1 VKNID
6 TMHEYN
12 ISNSLS
18 KDLNEAQIDAVKQ
31 IDGPLLVL
39 AGAGT
44 GKTKVLTYRI
54 ANILMSG
61 VFPSQILAVTF
72 TNKAAKEMSNR
83 VVSLVGERS
92 EGLWLGTF
100 HSIGSRI
107 LRRHAEAVG
116 LKSNFTIIDTSDQ
129 LRLIKQIFSDHKIDE
144 KRWDPKKQLHIINT
158 WKDRGLTPDK
168 VTANDIIDF
177 AGGKSLEIYEDYQSR
192 LRTLNAADFGDL
204 LLHNITIFNDNPEIL
219 ADYQR
224 KFQYILVDEYQDT
237 NVGQYLWLRLLAQ
250 KNKNICCVGDDDQSI
265 YGWRGAEVGNIL
277 RFERD
282 FPGANVVRLERN
294 YRSTSHILSAAS
306 NLISKNSD
314 RLGKTLW
321 TEDNEGDPIKLLL
334 TWDDKEEAKQIAE
347 EIEALQQIKRHS
359 LNNMA
364 ILVRASFQ
372 TRAFEECFMNRGI
385 PYKVIGGLRFYE
397 RMEIKDIISYIRV
410 TAQPDDSLALERI
423 INTPKRGIGPT
434 TLQSIYETS
443 RLYGISM
450 FESIKLM
457 LSEDSFKPKIAKT
470 LSDLI
475 KDFVRWG
482 ELVKDMT
489 VAEFTE
495 TIAKE
500 SGYISMWKQDSSL
513 EAQGRLD
520 NIKELFH
527 ALEEFETIEEFLEHV
542 SLISDI
548 DNLNQD
554 NMVSIMTLHAAKGL
568 EFDTVF
574 LPGWEEGTFPH
585 QRSID
590 ESAKTGLEEE
600 RRLAYVGIT
609 RARKNLYILSAA
621 NRRIYGQYQSSIPSR
636 FIEELP
642 QENIEK
648 INLNNGFN
656 FPAPSSNFEDG
667 ANYSPKP
674 SPYAP
679 TKKTTSFS
687 KSGKTSPEGFSV
699 GTKVSHTKF
708 GNGIVLNFSGDQLEI
723 AFEGMGIKK
732 VIDRYVKAV

>member
-1 VKNID
+1 MNKQD
-6 TMHEYN
+6 T
-12 ISNSLS
+12 SDTLS
-18 KDLNEAQIDAVKQ
+18 KDLNEEQFEAVTQ

-54 ANILMSG
+54 ANILMNG
-61 VFPSQILAVTF
+61 TFPSRILAVTF

-83 VVSLVGERS
+83 ILSLVGERS

-100 HSIGSRI
+100 HSIGAKI

-129 LRLIKQIFSDHKIDE
+129 LRLIKQIFADHKIDE
-144 KRWDPKKQLHIINT
+144 KRWDPKQQMHIINS

-177 AGGKSLEIYEDYQSR
+177 AGGKSLEIYKDYQSR
-192 LRTLNAADFGDL
+192 LRGLNAADFGDL
-204 LLHNITIFNDNPEIL
+204 LLHNVTIFNENPDIL

-224 KFQYILVDEYQDT
+224 QFKYILVDEYQDT
-237 NVGQYLWLRLLAQ
+237 NIGQYLWLRLLAQ

-282 FPGANVVRLERN
+282 FAGAKVVRLERN

-306 NLISKNSD
+306 HLISKNSD

-321 TEDNEGDPIKLLL
+321 TQDNEGEPIKLLL
-334 TWDDKEEAKQIAE
+334 TWDDKEEAKQVAE
-347 EIEALQQIKRHS
+347 EIEALQQIKRHG
-359 LNNMA
+359 LNQMA
-364 ILVRASFQ
+364 ILVRAGFQ

-397 RMEIKDIISYIRV
+397 RMEIKDLISYIRV
-410 TAQPDDSLALERI
+410 TAQPDDSLALERV
-423 INTPKRGIGPT
+423 INIPKRGIGSS

-457 LSEDSFKPKIAKT
+457 LSEDSFKPKISKT
-470 LSDLI
+470 LSDLTN
-475 KDFVRWG
+475 DFVRWG
-482 ELVKDMT
+482 NLAKEMT
-489 VAEFTE
+489 VAEFAE
-495 TIAKE
+495 VIAKE
-500 SGYISMWKQDSSL
+500 SGYISMWKQDASL

-520 NIKELFH
+520 NIKELLR
-527 ALEEFETIEEFLEHV
+527 ALEEFESIEEFLEHV
-542 SLISDI
+542 SLVSDI
-548 DNLNQD
+548 DNLNHD

-585 QRSID
+585 QRAID
-590 ESAKTGLEEE
+590 DKAKSGLEEE

-667 ANYSPKP
+667 ASYSPKP

-679 TKKTTSFS
+679 AKKTST
-687 KSGKTSPEGFSV
+687 GTAKTSPEGFSV
-699 GTKVSHTKF
+699 GKKVSHPKF
-708 GNGIVLNFSGDQLEI
+708 GNGIVLNVNGDQLEI

-732 VIDRYVKAV
+732 VIDRYVTAN

>member
-1 VKNID
+1 VQNLKIMNKQD
-6 TMHEYN
+6 T
-12 ISNSLS
+12 SDTLS
-18 KDLNEAQIDAVKQ
+18 KDLNEEQFEAVTQ

-54 ANILMSG
+54 ANILMNG

-83 VVSLVGERS
+83 ILSLVGERS

-100 HSIGSRI
+100 HSIGAKI

-129 LRLIKQIFSDHKIDE
+129 LRLIKQIFADHKIDE
-144 KRWDPKKQLHIINT
+144 KRWDPKQQMHIINS

-177 AGGKSLEIYEDYQSR
+177 AGGKSLEIYKDYQSR
-192 LRTLNAADFGDL
+192 LRGLNAADFGDL
-204 LLHNITIFNDNPEIL
+204 LLHNITIFNENPDIL

-224 KFQYILVDEYQDT
+224 KFKYILVDEYQDT
-237 NVGQYLWLRLLAQ
+237 NIGQYLWLRLLAQ

-282 FPGANVVRLERN
+282 FAGAKVVRLERN
-294 YRSTSHILSAAS
+294 YRSTSNILSAAS
-306 NLISKNSD
+306 HLISKNSD

-321 TEDNEGDPIKLLL
+321 TQDNEGEPIKLLL
-334 TWDDKEEAKQIAE
+334 TWDDKEEAKQVAE
-347 EIEALQQIKRHS
+347 EIEALQQIKRHG
-359 LNNMA
+359 LNQMA
-364 ILVRASFQ
+364 ILVRAGFQ
-372 TRAFEECFMNRGI
+372 TRAFEECFINRGI

-397 RMEIKDIISYIRV
+397 RMEIKDLISYIRV

-423 INTPKRGIGPT
+423 INIPKRGIGSG

-457 LSEDSFKPKIAKT
+457 LSEDSFKPKISKT
-470 LSDLI
+470 LSDLTN
-475 KDFVRWG
+475 DFVRWG
-482 ELVKDMT
+482 NLAKEMT
-489 VAEFTE
+489 VAEFAE
-495 TIAKE
+495 VIAKE
-500 SGYISMWKQDSSL
+500 SGYISMWKQDASL

-520 NIKELFH
+520 NIKELLR
-527 ALEEFETIEEFLEHV
+527 ALEEFESIEEFLEHV
-542 SLISDI
+542 SLVSDI
-548 DNLNQD
+548 DNLNHD

-585 QRSID
+585 QRAID
-590 ESAKTGLEEE
+590 DKAKSGLEEE

-667 ANYSPKP
+667 ASYSPKP

-679 TKKTTSFS
+679 TKKSSTGTAR
-687 KSGKTSPEGFSV
+687 TSPEGFSV
-699 GTKVSHTKF
+699 GKKVSHPKF
-708 GNGIVLNFSGDQLEI
+708 GNGIVLNVNGDQLEI

-732 VIDRYVKAV
+732 VIDRYVTLKN

>member
-1 VKNID
+1 MQNLKIMNKQD
-6 TMHEYN
+6 T
-12 ISNSLS
+12 SDTLS
-18 KDLNEAQIDAVKQ
+18 KDLNEEQFEAVTQ

-54 ANILMSG
+54 ANILMNG
-61 VFPSQILAVTF
+61 TFPSRILAVTF

-83 VVSLVGERS
+83 ILSLVGERS

-100 HSIGSRI
+100 HSIGAKI

-129 LRLIKQIFSDHKIDE
+129 LRLIKQIFADHKIDE
-144 KRWDPKKQLHIINT
+144 KRWDPKQQMHIINS

-177 AGGKSLEIYEDYQSR
+177 AGGKSLEIYKDYQSR
-192 LRTLNAADFGDL
+192 LRGLNAADFGDL
-204 LLHNITIFNDNPEIL
+204 LLHNVTIFNENPDIL

-224 KFQYILVDEYQDT
+224 QFKYILVDEYQDT
-237 NVGQYLWLRLLAQ
+237 NIGQYLWLRLLAQ

-282 FPGANVVRLERN
+282 FAGAKVVRLERN

-306 NLISKNSD
+306 HLISKNSD

-321 TEDNEGDPIKLLL
+321 TQDNEGEPIKLLL
-334 TWDDKEEAKQIAE
+334 TWDDKEEAKQVAE
-347 EIEALQQIKRHS
+347 EIEALQQIKRHG
-359 LNNMA
+359 LNQMA
-364 ILVRASFQ
+364 ILVRAGFQ

-397 RMEIKDIISYIRV
+397 RMEIKDLISYIRV
-410 TAQPDDSLALERI
+410 TAQPDDSLALERV
-423 INTPKRGIGPT
+423 INIPKRGIGSS

-457 LSEDSFKPKIAKT
+457 LSEDSFKPKISKT
-470 LSDLI
+470 LSDLTN
-475 KDFVRWG
+475 DFVRWG
-482 ELVKDMT
+482 NLAKEMT
-489 VAEFTE
+489 VAEFAE
-495 TIAKE
+495 VIAKE
-500 SGYISMWKQDSSL
+500 SGYISMWKQDASL

-520 NIKELFH
+520 NIKELLR
-527 ALEEFETIEEFLEHV
+527 ALEEFESIEEFLEHV
-542 SLISDI
+542 SLVSDI
-548 DNLNQD
+548 DNLNHD

-585 QRSID
+585 QRAID
-590 ESAKTGLEEE
+590 DKAKSGLEEE

-667 ANYSPKP
+667 ASYSPKP

-679 TKKTTSFS
+679 AKKTST
-687 KSGKTSPEGFSV
+687 GTAKTSPEGFSV
-699 GTKVSHTKF
+699 GKKVSHPKF
-708 GNGIVLNFSGDQLEI
+708 GNGIVLNVNGDQLEI

-732 VIDRYVKAV
+732 VIDRYVTAN